1 MSQTLETATSI
12 IRVDLPA
19 VKRNVE
25 RIRRHIG
32 PDTEIM
38 YVAKSNG
45 YGNGIVEPAVFLK
58 RECGI
63 RCFATSQIGE
73 AIDLREAGIDDFL
86 MVLSAVPF
94 SAVPKFVELGL
105 VATVYDESFPK
116 ALSAEAVRQGR
127 IVKVH
132 IKIDTG
138 LHRIGLAP
146 GEPLAHLLSVLQALP
161 NLEVD
166 GVFTHLANAYSLD
179 KSVTHAQQ
187 ALFEKALAQLR
198 AVGICPRMTHMA
210 NTAACVASP
219 ECYYNAVRLAALIF
233 GHDISPGEQNRLHLE
248 LATSWRCYVL
258 NTMWVNAGESVS
270 YYRYY
275 VPDRSEERRVG
286 KEC

>member
-116 ALSAEAVRQGR
+116 ALSPEADR
-127 IVKVH
+127 
-132 IKIDTG
+132 
-138 LHRIGLAP
+138 
-146 GEPLAHLLSVLQALP
+146 
-161 NLEVD
+161 
-166 GVFTHLANAYSLD
+166 
-179 KSVTHAQQ
+179 KSV
-187 ALFEKALAQLR
+187 
-198 AVGICPRMTHMA
+198 V
-210 NTAACVASP
+210 
-219 ECYYNAVRLAALIF
+219 
-233 GHDISPGEQNRLHLE
+233 
-248 LATSWRCYVL
+248 
-258 NTMWVNAGESVS
+258 
-270 YYRYY
+270 
-275 VPDRSEERRVG
+275 
-286 KEC
+286 

>member
-63 RCFATSQIGE
+63 RCFAASQIGE

-94 SAVPKFVELGL
+94 PLCRSLWSWGLWLPSMTKAFRGHSLRRRCGRAELSRCISRL
-105 VATVYDESFPK
+105 IRACTE
-116 ALSAEAVRQGR
+116 L
-127 IVKVH
+127 
-132 IKIDTG
+132 
-138 LHRIGLAP
+138 
-146 GEPLAHLLSVLQALP
+146 ALP
-161 NLEVD
+161 QE
-166 GVFTHLANAYSLD
+166 
-179 KSVTHAQQ
+179 
-187 ALFEKALAQLR
+187 
-198 AVGICPRMTHMA
+198 
-210 NTAACVASP
+210 SP
-219 ECYYNAVRLAALIF
+219 
-233 GHDISPGEQNRLHLE
+233 
-248 LATSWRCYVL
+248 WRI
-258 NTMWVNAGESVS
+258 
-270 YYRYY
+270 
-275 VPDRSEERRVG
+275 
-286 KEC
+286 